1 MNDHDRILA
10 SQAQTDR
17 TSDLHD
23 TTVPTP
29 QPPSVRFYRPCAALS
44 ELITSIYVVE
54 VDRPFVDHLHPE
66 WGNIRLIIRGN
77 WTTRLLGSSTDVN
90 RAATLYGPTDRTR
103 RVETDGGAIVGIGLT
118 PLGWLK
124 LIDDDAAP
132 YANRVVDLGNLL
144 GVSGL
149 ALIDDLKNASEQSW
163 IATLSA
169 LLQSRVK
176 EVLREEGQVRAIH
189 RALIAD
195 GHNSATLLEQATQ
208 LTERTL
214 FRVCIRAFGFP
225 PKRLLR
231 RQRFLRAL
239 DSIGQEQT
247 QSLGELLGD
256 QYFDQSHFIRE
267 FRRYM
272 GMTPTNYFR
281 SPREALRRA
290 AAERKRLIGAS
301 LQGLHPAVPPYSPTS

>member
-1 MNDHDRILA
+1 MNDDDRIPA
-10 SQAQTDR
+10 SQARTDR
-17 TSDLHD
+17 TSDPGD
-23 TTVPTP
+23 TTAPAP
-29 QPPSVRFYRPCAALS
+29 QPPSVRFYRPSAALS
-44 ELITSIYVVE
+44 ELITSLYVVE
-54 VDRPFVDHLHPE
+54 ADRPFVDHLHPE
-66 WGNIRLIIRGN
+66 WGNIRLVIRGS
-77 WTTRLLGSSTDVN
+77 WTTRLLGAANDPN
-90 RAATLYGPTDRTR
+90 RVATLYGPTDRTR
-103 RVETDGGAIVGIGLT
+103 RVETDGGTIVGIGLT

-149 ALIDDLKNASEQSW
+149 ALIDDFTNASEESW
-163 IATLSA
+163 IATFGA

-176 EVLREEGQVRAIH
+176 EVLREEDQVRAIH
-189 RALIAD
+189 RALIA
-195 GHNSATLLEQATQ
+195 GTHNSATLLEQATQ

-214 FRVCIRAFGFP
+214 FRVCIRAFGFA

-239 DSIGQEQT
+239 DNIGQEQT
-247 QSLGELLGD
+247 QSLGGLLGD

-272 GMTPTNYFR
+272 GMTPSEYFR

-301 LQGLHPAVPPYSPTS
+301 LQGLHPAVPPDSRTS